1 MNITIPSPAH
11 LNCLVM
17 ALEQRLEQ
25 LDEDLR
31 STPFP
36 RKQEVECD
44 IDRVREMLRQ
54 LDPRPLTDP
63 ART

>member
-11 LNCLVM
+11 RNCLVM

-31 STPFP
+31 NTPYP
-36 RKQEVECD
+36 RRREVEGD
-44 IDRVREMLRQ
+44 IALVREMLRQ
-54 LDPRPLTDP
+54 LDPPPLTDP